1 MNLWRIK
8 MTRTNL
14 VVLKEGMN
22 ALKEKLG
29 LVDSERFINLIIRE
43 NFNYTEWQKDLWNEK
58 SVREI
63 HEEAKNFYNK

>member
-1 MNLWRIK
+1 

-14 VVLKEGMN
+14 VVLKEGRN

-63 HEEAKNFYNK
+63 HEEAKNSYNK

>member
-1 MNLWRIK
+1 

-29 LVDSERFINLIIRE
+29 LVDSERFIKLIIRE

>member
-63 HEEAKNFYNK
+63 HDEAKNFYNK

>member
-14 VVLKEGMN
+14 VVLKEGRN

>member
-14 VVLKEGMN
+14 VVLKEGRN

-63 HEEAKNFYNK
+63 HEEAKNSYNK

>member
-1 MNLWRIK
+1 

>member
-1 MNLWRIK
+1 

-43 NFNYTEWQKDLWNEK
+43 NFN
-58 SVREI
+58 
-63 HEEAKNFYNK
+63 

>member
-1 MNLWRIK
+1 

-63 HEEAKNFYNK
+63 HEEAKNSYNK

>member
-1 MNLWRIK
+1 

-14 VVLKEGMN
+14 VVLKEGRN

>member
-1 MNLWRIK
+1 

-63 HEEAKNFYNK
+63 HDEAKNFYNK

>member
-63 HEEAKNFYNK
+63 HEEAKNSYNK

>member
-1 MNLWRIK
+1 MR
-8 MTRTNL
+8 RTNL
-14 VVLKEGMN
+14 VVFKEGMN

-63 HEEAKNFYNK
+63 HEEAKNYYNK